1 MPASPGGTRRSTS
14 STGAPASSTS
24 APPTAR
30 SSTASASRPRTCT
43 TAAPSPSAAAGSRS
57 GSGSGD
63 RRAMSELTLTLLRL
77 GFLAR
82 LWLLVLSI
90 LGVLRR
96 DVFGTRIE
104 RRTPRSA
111 SGAPAAGAAQPV
123 VRRSR
128 QAGQPPPPAD
138 AGGPQPVVRR
148 SRQAEPRPSLRT
160 LVVTEGSL
168 RGTTLS
174 LGQAPVLIGRAPEST
189 LVLEDDYA
197 SARHARIYPQ
207 DGEWFAEDLG
217 STNGTFIGPNR
228 LTQPTRLEAGV
239 PVRVGRTV
247 LELRR

>member
-1 MPASPGGTRRSTS
+1 
-14 STGAPASSTS
+14 
-24 APPTAR
+24 
-30 SSTASASRPRTCT
+30 
-43 TAAPSPSAAAGSRS
+43 
-57 GSGSGD
+57 
-63 RRAMSELTLTLLRL
+63 MSELTLTLLRL
-77 GFLAR
+77 GFLAL

-96 DVFGTRIE
+96 DLFGTRIV
-104 RRTPRSA
+104 RRTPR
-111 SGAPAAGAAQPV
+111 PAGAAPAPAPAPT
-123 VRRSR
+123 RRPR
-128 QAGQPPPPAD
+128 A
-138 AGGPQPVVRR
+138 
-148 SRQAEPRPSLRT
+148 AEPRPALRT

-189 LVLEDDYA
+189 IVLDDDYA

-207 DGEWFAEDLG
+207 DGDWFVEDLG
-217 STNGTFIGPNR
+217 STNGTFIGQNR